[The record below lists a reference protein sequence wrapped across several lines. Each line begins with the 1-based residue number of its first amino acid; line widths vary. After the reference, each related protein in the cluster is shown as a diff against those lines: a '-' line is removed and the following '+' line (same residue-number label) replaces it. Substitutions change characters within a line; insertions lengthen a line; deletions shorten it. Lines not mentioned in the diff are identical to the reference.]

1 MSKKSYRIS
10 TEIKEQI
17 LNRIKHEGISVADA
31 AAEHGVKANTVYT
44 WLGAKAKG
52 SISLLEYNRLKRE
65 NEQLKQLVGE
75 VTLKLSAQEKRG

>member
-1 MSKKSYRIS
+1 MAKKGYRIS
-10 TEIKEQI
+10 SEIKDQI
-17 LNRIKHEGISVADA
+17 LNRIKHEGISVAA
-31 AAEHGVKANTVYT
+31 ASAEHGVKANTVYT

-52 SISLLEYNRLKRE
+52 SVSLLEYNRLKKE